1 MLVGGLSD
9 AALVVWEDVLADTN
23 GVDCVDL
30 GDLAARGVGTA
41 DSINVP
47 DLTARD
53 VMIVAPRGIRTIA
66 NRAATGEYGCE
77 GDCDGDFADDVCIHF
92 HVSF

>member
-30 GDLAARGVGTA
+30 ADLSARGVGTI
-41 DSINVP
+41 DNI
-47 DLTARD
+47 
-53 VMIVAPRGIRTIA
+53 
-66 NRAATGEYGCE
+66 RAADLATGSVMTAMT
-77 GDCDGDFADDVCIHF
+77 DCG
-92 HVSF
+92 

>member
-9 AALVVWEDVLADTN
+9 AALVVREDVLADTN

-30 GDLAARGVGTA
+30 ADLPARGVGTA
-41 DSINVP
+41 DSINVS

-53 VMIVAPRGIRTIA
+53 VMIGMP
-66 NRAATGEYGCE
+66 
-77 GDCDGDFADDVCIHF
+77 ADI
-92 HVSF
+92 

>member
-9 AALVVWEDVLADTN
+9 AALVVREDVLADTN

-30 GDLAARGVGTA
+30 ADLAARGVGTA
-41 DSINVP
+41 DSINVS

-53 VMIVAPRGIRTIA
+53 VMIGMP
-66 NRAATGEYGCE
+66 
-77 GDCDGDFADDVCIHF
+77 ADI
-92 HVSF
+92 